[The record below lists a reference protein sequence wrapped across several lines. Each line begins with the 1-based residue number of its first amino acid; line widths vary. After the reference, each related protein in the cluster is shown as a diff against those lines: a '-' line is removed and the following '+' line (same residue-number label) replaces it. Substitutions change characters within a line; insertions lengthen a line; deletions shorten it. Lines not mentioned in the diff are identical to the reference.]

1 MSISALLFSR
11 RWLLTWNRAQ
21 LCPTAGLCLGDTFSS
36 GFSAAGSRLLQAGGT
51 WLAAFRD
58 SGSYSCTK
66 GNSTGVCHS
75 FQLPA
80 PQPVVASSW
89 GSRESRV
96 WRYEKHLGVKLSAQ
110 IQDQN
115 VEKNS
120 SQNKEDLMCSEN
132 EMLEPSSYLDWYPAS

>member
-21 LCPTAGLCLGDTFSS
+21 WCPMAMLGLGDTSSSEFST
-36 GFSAAGSRLLQAGGT
+36 AGSRLLQGDGT
-51 WLAAFRD
+51 WLPAFRD

-80 PQPVVASSW
+80 PQPVVAASW
-89 GSRESRV
+89 GSMENRA
-96 WRYEKHLGVKLSAQ
+96 WRYEKHLGGKLSAQ
-110 IQDQN
+110 TQDQN

-120 SQNKEDLMCSEN
+120 CQNKEDPVCSEN